1 MLINL
6 FLKPKMILIPPL
18 TLGIWITNILM
29 CSMTQAATYCLAIT
43 WTPAQGSPAA
53 ECSRLEAIRTIKL
66 TLKPS
71 MFTPDTYT
79 LFKKFTFIFNVFVML
94 QIFNFLN
101 ARKIQDEV
109 NIFKNF
115 FNNRLFF
122 VILAIILL
130 GQAVI
135 VTFTGF
141 AFGLYPYYGLNG

>member
-1 MLINL
+1 
-6 FLKPKMILIPPL
+6 
-18 TLGIWITNILM
+18 
-29 CSMTQAATYCLAIT
+29 
-43 WTPAQGSPAA
+43 
-53 ECSRLEAIRTIKL
+53 
-66 TLKPS
+66 

-141 AFGLYPYYGLNG
+141 AFGLYPYYGLNGQQWYLILNKGDFDFVWVWIDSLGISTKIPKRRTVFRSGNKRNRPIRRGAEDSAEHAESEQS